1 MATTAIGICSAALLK
16 LGATPI
22 TSFADGTPEAAIA
35 GALYPIVRDGLI
47 SAHPW
52 TFAIT
57 QIALT
62 TPATPLSIDFTSAFA
77 LPTDCL
83 RVVSAGA
90 GSRGRG
96 LDYRIQ
102 GSQILTDADILTLTY
117 QFRPDEAVFPPFF
130 VAALVARLAAE
141 LCLPLTENSTRAEGL
156 YALASAELR
165 LARLLDSQQS
175 TPRRIED
182 FTLIEARNQ

>member
-22 TSFADGTPEAAIA
+22 TSFADGPPEAAVA
-35 GALYPIVRDGLI
+35 ETLYPIVRDGLI

-52 TFAIT
+52 TFTIT
-57 QIALT
+57 QTSLA

-77 LPTDCL
+77 LPADCL

-90 GSRGRG
+90 GNRGRG

-102 GSQILTDADILTLTY
+102 GSQILADAD
-117 QFRPDEAVFPPFF
+117 V
-130 VAALVARLAAE
+130 
-141 LCLPLTENSTRAEGL
+141 
-156 YALASAELR
+156 
-165 LARLLDSQQS
+165 
-175 TPRRIED
+175 
-182 FTLIEARNQ
+182 